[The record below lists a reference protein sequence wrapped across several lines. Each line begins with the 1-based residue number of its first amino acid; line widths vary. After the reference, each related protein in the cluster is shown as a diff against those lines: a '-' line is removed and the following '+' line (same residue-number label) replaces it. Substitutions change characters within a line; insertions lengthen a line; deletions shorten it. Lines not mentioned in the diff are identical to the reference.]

1 MKDLGPLNYFLGL
14 EITSSGDG
22 FYLTQAKYTSDL
34 LSRAGLIDHKIVD
47 TLIELNAR
55 LTPFSG
61 VPLFDPTLYRQLVGS
76 LVYLTVTRPDIS
88 YAVQQV
94 S

>member
-1 MKDLGPLNYFLGL
+1 MKDLGHLSYFLGF
-14 EITSSGDG
+14 EITSSDDG

-55 LTPFSG
+55 LTPSG
-61 VPLFDPTLYRQLVGS
+61 EPLPDPTIYQQLVGN
-76 LVYLTVTRPDIS
+76 LVYLTVT
-88 YAVQQV
+88 
-94 S
+94 